1 MLIGRIWVLIG
12 RSSHK
17 FQIWDPSPSIPY
29 SVKLFNFLPSLFLP
43 QFKSIS
49 WQGLPMSV
57 KKFSQLLRKNLI
69 NNDLACV
76 TMGDISV
83 LKDSDLLLKQS

>member
-1 MLIGRIWVLIG
+1 
-12 RSSHK
+12 
-17 FQIWDPSPSIPY
+17 
-29 SVKLFNFLPSLFLP
+29 
-43 QFKSIS
+43 
-49 WQGLPMSV
+49 MSV